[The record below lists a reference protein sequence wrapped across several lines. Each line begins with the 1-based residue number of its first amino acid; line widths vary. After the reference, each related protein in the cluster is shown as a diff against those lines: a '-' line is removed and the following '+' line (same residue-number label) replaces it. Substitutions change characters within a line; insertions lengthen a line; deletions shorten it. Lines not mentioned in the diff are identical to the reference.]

1 MLKILPGLQAVLSS
15 LVTSAT
21 TPSVSLPSSLTFTS
35 PPKPPQTKQFTVEVV
50 SGSTESVNLLSLSQF
65 VKTSDNFSVPIDSY
79 LVRRLTEEE
88 SGMLQQL
95 MQIYEMSFTNDLEP
109 LVHIKQV
116 RVTSLSD

>member
-1 MLKILPGLQAVLSS
+1 MS
-15 LVTSAT
+15 
-21 TPSVSLPSSLTFTS
+21 TPSLALPTSLTFTT
-35 PPKPPQTKQFTVEVV
+35 PQKPPQTKQYTVEVV
-50 SGSTESVNLLSLSQF
+50 SGSTESVNLLSLSRF
-65 VKTSDNFSVPIDSY
+65 VKTNDNFCVPIDSY

-116 RVTSLSD
+116 SPQLAFNATFFQ